1 MKRLSQLTAEVFQS
15 LNENAVYAVLRN
27 YNGLPYNNPSRDID
41 ILIEKEE
48 FLKLEK
54 QIVEVIEKN
63 NFSIIT
69 LYKSEKVITY
79 VCAFVSRGK
88 TEIVQFDFFF

>member
-1 MKRLSQLTAEVFQS
+1 MNKSSQLTAEVFQY
-15 LNENAVYAVLRN
+15 LNENAAYAVLRN

-54 QIVEVIEKN
+54 HVVRVIEKN
-63 NFSIIT
+63 DFNIIT
-69 LYKSEKVITY
+69 LYKSEKIITY
-79 VCAFVSRGK
+79 VCAFVFGGK
-88 TEIVQFDFFF
+88 TDLVQFDFFF